1 MASEGVD
8 VFKIGKGIVLP
19 VALVV
24 FVCGRYGTVLKLEM
38 ASVIDTVP
46 YQK

>member
-24 FVCGRYGTVLKLEM
+24 LFAG
-38 ASVIDTVP
+38 DTVP
-46 YQK
+46 Y